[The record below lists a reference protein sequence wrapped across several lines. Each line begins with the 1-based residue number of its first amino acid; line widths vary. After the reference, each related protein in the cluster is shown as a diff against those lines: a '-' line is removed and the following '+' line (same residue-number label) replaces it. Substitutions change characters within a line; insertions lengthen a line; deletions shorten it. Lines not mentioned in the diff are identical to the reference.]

1 MRARRA
7 TVTHR
12 MALPE
17 FIAPMLATL
26 VEEPFDSERHL
37 FEIKWDGI
45 RALSFVA
52 GGAVRVRS
60 RNRQDLG
67 PAHPE
72 LEGLAR
78 LPEGT
83 LLDGELVVLV
93 DDRPSFSAALERMQA
108 KGKLRVQA
116 LARRMPAR
124 YVVFDLL
131 YLGGE
136 PLLARPLSER
146 RERLRA
152 LLEEAGDPSLVF
164 SDGVVGPGRD
174 FFEEVRARGLEGLV
188 AKELDGAYLP
198 GKRTRSWIKVKTT
211 RTVPCA
217 ILGYVPDARGDLT
230 SLIVALEEG
239 GRLVSVGRVGS
250 GLTDALRARL
260 LELCRARPRPAP
272 FVACREKGA
281 WVEPGLYCLVSFL
294 ERTANGLRAPVFVEL
309 LEQP

>member
-1 MRARRA
+1 
-7 TVTHR
+7 

-17 FIAPMLATL
+17 FVAPMLATL

-45 RALSFVA
+45 RALSFVE
-52 GGAVRVRS
+52 GGAARVRS
-60 RNRQDLG
+60 RNRHDLG
-67 PAHPE
+67 PAYPE
-72 LEGLAR
+72 LEGLSA

-93 DDRPSFSAALERMQA
+93 DDRPSFSASLERLQA
-108 KGKLRVQA
+108 RGKLRVES
-116 LARRMPAR
+116 LARRLPAR

-131 YLGGE
+131 YEAGE
-136 PLLARPLSER
+136 ALLARPLSER

-152 LLEEAGDPSLVF
+152 LLESAGDPRLAF
-164 SDGVVGPGRD
+164 SDGVVGPGRA
-174 FFEEVRARGLEGLV
+174 FFEEVRARELEGLV

-217 ILGYVPDARGDLT
+217 ILGYVADERGDLV
-230 SLIVALEEG
+230 SVLVALEED

-250 GLTDALRARL
+250 GLGDALRARL
-260 LELCRARPRPAP
+260 TELCRARLRPTP
-272 FVACREKGA
+272 FVDCPEKGI
-281 WVEPGLYCLVSFL
+281 WVEPGLYCLVSYL
-294 ERTANGLRAPVFVEL
+294 ERTTNGLRAPVFVEL
-309 LEQP
+309 LEEA